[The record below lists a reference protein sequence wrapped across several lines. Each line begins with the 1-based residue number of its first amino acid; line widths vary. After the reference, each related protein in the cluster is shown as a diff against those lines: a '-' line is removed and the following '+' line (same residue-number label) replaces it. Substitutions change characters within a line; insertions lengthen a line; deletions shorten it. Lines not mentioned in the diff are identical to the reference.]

1 MSTKSKL
8 LELLESQKGTY
19 LSGEELARQ
28 LQVSRAAVWKAVKTL
43 RQEGYQIQAATNR
56 GYALKQENDILSRE
70 AVRCFLE
77 HQEAEVQVFQ
87 KISSTRRVMKQLAV
101 EKQLPHGS
109 LVAANSQTEGR
120 GRKGRK
126 FYSPESSGL
135 YLSVLLY
142 PKKTLR
148 QSLEITAAAA
158 VAVCR
163 AVEGCCGVSLG
174 IKWVNDLYLQ
184 EKKVCGILTEAVTDF
199 ETGEIEFAVV
209 GIGLNLY
216 EPKEGFPEEIRRK
229 AGAILER
236 GVRTDRNRLAA
247 CIVNE
252 LLKEAEKPGI
262 SPEYRQRNI
271 VPGRQI
277 KVFGNQECRVVK
289 AEKILEDGRLL
300 VTNGQGERELLDFA
314 DVSLEI

>member
-87 KISSTRRVMKQLAV
+87 EISSTSRVMKQLAV

-142 PKKTLR
+142 PKKTLAEPGDYG
-148 QSLEITAAAA
+148 SS
-158 VAVCR
+158 CG
-163 AVEGCCGVSLG
+163 GCVPCGGRVLR
-174 IKWVNDLYLQ
+174 
-184 EKKVCGILTEAVTDF
+184 
-199 ETGEIEFAVV
+199 
-209 GIGLNLY
+209 
-216 EPKEGFPEEIRRK
+216 GFS
-229 AGAILER
+229 GH
-236 GVRTDRNRLAA
+236 
-247 CIVNE
+247 
-252 LLKEAEKPGI
+252 
-262 SPEYRQRNI
+262 
-271 VPGRQI
+271 
-277 KVFGNQECRVVK
+277 
-289 AEKILEDGRLL
+289 
-300 VTNGQGERELLDFA
+300 
-314 DVSLEI
+314 

>member
-87 KISSTRRVMKQLAV
+87 EISSTSRVMKQLAV

-229 AGAILER
+229 AGAIP
-236 GVRTDRNRLAA
+236 LAA
-247 CIVNE
+247 PKSAGTETV
-252 LLKEAEKPGI
+252 PGI
-262 SPEYRQRNI
+262 W
-271 VPGRQI
+271 PGTH
-277 KVFGNQECRVVK
+277 
-289 AEKILEDGRLL
+289 GRPL
-300 VTNGQGERELLDFA
+300 
-314 DVSLEI
+314 